1 MENWSGK
8 LPAFYVKG
16 QELTTRKGLCG
27 PPAFDYNGAMKTVRT
42 PCIGVC
48 STTSVGDRICRGCK
62 RFSAEV
68 INWNSYTE
76 TQKQAVQARINQFT
90 SQLMANKFRIVS
102 QAKLEG
108 VLQDFRIFYDPDL
121 SPFFWLHQLLQKHL
135 YRISSLA
142 EIGVE
147 LQPAFKGH
155 DVRDLLLLINEELQQ
170 LSEAHYERY
179 FSR

>member
-1 MENWSGK
+1 MEK
-8 LPAFYVKG
+8 LPAFYGKASSVA
-16 QELTTRKGLCG
+16 TRQGLSGAG
-27 PPAFDYNGAMKTVRT
+27 PLITMRAMKTVRT

-48 STTSVGDRICRGCK
+48 STTSLGDRICRGCK

-76 TQKQAVQARINQFT
+76 AQKQAVQARINQLT
-90 SQLMANKFRIVS
+90 SQLMAGKFRIVS

-135 YRISSLA
+135 YRIRSLD

-147 LQPAFKGH
+147 LQPAFHGR
-155 DVRDLLLLINEELQQ
+155 DIRDLLLLINEELQR

-179 FSR
+179 FAR